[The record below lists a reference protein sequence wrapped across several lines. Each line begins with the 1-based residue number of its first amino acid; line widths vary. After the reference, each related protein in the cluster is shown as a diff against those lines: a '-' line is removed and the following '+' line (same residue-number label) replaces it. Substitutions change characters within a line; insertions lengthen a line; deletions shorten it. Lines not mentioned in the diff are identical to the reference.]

1 MKILNKSIFKT
12 VIDSAP
18 LISIDIILKKDDK
31 LLLGRRV
38 NKPAKNYFF
47 SPGGRIHKNET
58 IKNALMRIA
67 KKELNINLLNQ
78 PKFIGT
84 YEHFYPDSIFKD
96 ISTHYINLAYEY
108 HINEP
113 LNLPNEEHDEY
124 KWFSINELM
133 SDNKVHK
140 YVKNYFRSQI

>member
-84 YEHFYPDSIFKD
+84 
-96 ISTHYINLAYEY
+96 
-108 HINEP
+108 
-113 LNLPNEEHDEY
+113 
-124 KWFSINELM
+124 
-133 SDNKVHK
+133 
-140 YVKNYFRSQI
+140 